1 MSENIIA
8 SDVWLGQNN
17 LKNSGA
23 IEENILSEINMIKDN
38 YDTSRIYY

>member
-23 IEENILSEINMIKDN
+23 IEENILSEINMIKDY

>member
-8 SDVWLGQNN
+8 SDVWLGQKN
-17 LKNSGA
+17 LKNSEA